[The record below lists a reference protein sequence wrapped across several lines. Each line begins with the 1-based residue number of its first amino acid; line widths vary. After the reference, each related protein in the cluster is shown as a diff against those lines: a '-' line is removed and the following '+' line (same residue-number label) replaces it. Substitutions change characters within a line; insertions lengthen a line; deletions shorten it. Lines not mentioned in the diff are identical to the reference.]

1 VSIKNKLVTAVT
13 TAGLLAGL
21 FGSAFV
27 PSANAGRV
35 TGEVLPKA
43 SLTVVTEGAGFR
55 EVATLKTFAFQ
66 SADSSLSGDGV
77 PGLTTTLAFEINS
90 VGGVAAPSGTRDIKA
105 VSSSSSIKVAWAQND
120 ACSDDDAEDDESVFV
135 PENVFGTTDLFE
147 DAEQDTVAGGVV
159 AGTFTLCV
167 AASKATT
174 AAAGTITVSFT
185 GSAGTFVAVKTVNVV
200 AVGPVASLNASI
212 TDGFKYI
219 AGDNEPLVGWIS
231 VEAKDARGVV
241 INGAGDGA
249 LSIEDDPVLTDLDE
263 DLQPEDANGDPIAF
277 LGDGEDDGTY
287 SVLADVCLV
296 GDEDADINSD
306 AGKSYSVK
314 FTDGDVV
321 SNAITYTCTMGGDTA
336 RVGVLKPE
344 ATTGPADYA
353 LSADGKADLAAGGS
367 AAAKGADGVA
377 GTDDDDG
384 ELSLD
389 VTITDEDGRP
399 LGDGAGDVSTA
410 FGWDADITQTD
421 TAPTSSLAYTAS
433 AETDAVGGVLRI
445 GHLLPDVDRTGKISY
460 SITAANSTSEADAA
474 DEVEKKLS
482 SSYTVGVEFDVTVT
496 VKYALKKKRATIT
509 ADGGETLSNELVQFE
524 VESANGKLTTFTR
537 RANSDG
543 VATLVMNRRNTTVY
557 VSTYIDDG
565 EDFVLAAG
573 PDAVTFK

>member
-1 VSIKNKLVTAVT
+1 VTAVT

-27 PSANAGRV
+27 PSVNAGRASA
-35 TGEVLPKA
+35 EVLPKA
-43 SLTVVTEGAGFR
+43 SLTAVTDGA
-55 EVATLKTFAFQ
+55 AMDYNTTLKTYSFQ
-66 SADSSLSGDGV
+66 SDESSLAGTGTAAVGATLTFAIKYNNAGTATAIPDGA
-77 PGLTTTLAFEINS
+77 G
-90 VGGVAAPSGTRDIKA
+90 RDIKA
-105 VSSSSSIKVAWAQND
+105 VSSSSSIKVAWAQNTDCD
-120 ACSDDDAEDDESVFV
+120 ALAETVFST
-135 PENVFGTTDLFE
+135 NDLFE
-147 DAEQDTVAGGVV
+147 DVAEDTGA

-167 AASKATT
+167 AASKSTT
-174 AAAGTITVSFT
+174 AAAGTITVSYT
-185 GSAGTFVAVKTVNVV
+185 GSAGTFVAVKTVSVV
-200 AVGPVASLNASI
+200 AVGPVASLTASI

-219 AGDNEPLVGWIS
+219 AGDNEALTGWVS

-241 INGAGDGA
+241 INGAGASA
-249 LSIEDDPVLTDLDE
+249 LSTEADPVLTDLDE
-263 DLQPEDANGDPIAF
+263 DLQPENANGDPIEF
-277 LGDGEDDGTY
+277 LDNSSAAGAYD
-287 SVLADVCLV
+287 VLANVCLV

-314 FTDGDVV
+314 FTDGDIV
-321 SNAITYTCTMGGDTA
+321 SNAITFTCTMGGATA
-336 RVGVLKPE
+336 KVGSLQPE

-353 LSADGKADLAAGGS
+353 LSADGKADLAPAGT

-384 ELSLD
+384 VLSLD

-399 LGDGAGDVSTA
+399 LGDGAGAIFAD
-410 FGWDADITQTD
+410 FDWDTDIAQTD
-421 TAPTSSLAYTAS
+421 TSAGAALAYDATS
-433 AETDAVGGVLRI
+433 AGTDAVGGVLRI
-445 GHLLPDVDRTGKISY
+445 GNLLPDVTRTGKINY
-460 SITAANSTSEADAA
+460 SITAGDSDLAAEAG

-496 VKYALKKKRATIT
+496 VKYTLKSKRATIT

-543 VATLVMNRRNTTVY
+543 VATLVMNRRKTTVY
-557 VSTYIDDG
+557 VATFIKDG
-565 EDFVLAAG
+565 AGDYVLAAG

>member
-1 VSIKNKLVTAVT
+1 VTAVT

-27 PSANAGRV
+27 PAVNAARV
-35 TGEVLPKA
+35 TPEVLPKA
-43 SLTVVTEGAGFR
+43 SLTVMTDGADMDLN
-55 EVATLKTFAFQ
+55 ATLKTYAFQ
-66 SADSSLSGDGV
+66 SDESSLAGDGV
-77 PGLTTTLAFEINS
+77 PIDGTTLTFALKFNNA
-90 VGGVAAPSGTRDIKA
+90 GVATAIPDGAGRDIKA
-105 VSSSSSIKVAWAQND
+105 VSSSSSIKVAWLQNTAD
-120 ACSDDDAEDDESVFV
+120 GCSEVTETVFA
-135 PENVFGTTDLFE
+135 TTDLFE
-147 DAEQDTVAGGVV
+147 DAVDDAGLAGGL
-159 AGTFTLCV
+159 FTLCV
-167 AASKATT
+167 AAAKATT
-174 AAAGTITVSFT
+174 AAAGTITVSYT
-185 GSAGTFVAVKTVNVV
+185 GSQGTFVTVKTVNVV
-200 AVGPVASLNASI
+200 AVGPVASLTASI

-219 AGDNEPLVGWIS
+219 AGDNEELVSWVS
-231 VEAKDARGVV
+231 VEAKDARGVI
-241 INGAGDGA
+241 INGAGASA
-249 LSIEDDPVLTDLDE
+249 LSTEADPTLTDLDE
-263 DLQPEDANGDPIAF
+263 DLQPVDANGDPIEF
-277 LGDGEDDGTY
+277 LGADDGVGTY
-287 SVLADVCLV
+287 AVLADVCLV

-344 ATTGPADYA
+344 ATTGPADYD
-353 LSADGKADLAAGGS
+353 LSADGKAAAIAEGAG
-367 AAAKGADGVA
+367 KGADGVA

-384 ELSLD
+384 VLSLD

-399 LGDGAGDVSTA
+399 LGDGAGAIFAGFD
-410 FGWDADITQTD
+410 WDADITQTD
-421 TAPTSSLAYTAS
+421 DSDGADLEYSDATAA
-433 AETDAVGGVLRI
+433 TDAVGGVLRI
-445 GHLLPDVDRTGKISY
+445 GALDPGTTPEDGLTRTGKISY
-460 SITAANSTSEADAA
+460 SITAADSDLAA
-474 DEVEKKLS
+474 EDGDEVEKKLS

-496 VKYALKKKRATIT
+496 VKYALKQKRATIT

-565 EDFVLAAG
+565 ADFVLAAG

>member
-1 VSIKNKLVTAVT
+1 VSIKKKFATAVA
-13 TAGLLAGL
+13 TASLLAGI

-27 PSANAGRV
+27 PAVNAGRV
-35 TGEVLPKA
+35 TAEVLPKA
-43 SLTVVTEGAGFR
+43 SLTTVVEGDGFR

-77 PGLTTTLAFEINS
+77 PGLDTTLQFDIN
-90 VGGVAAPSGTRDIKA
+90 VAGGGAVPDGAGRDIKA
-105 VSSSSSIKVAWAQND
+105 VSSSSSIKVAWAVND
-120 ACSDDDAEDDESVFV
+120 DCSDDEDDFV
-135 PENVFGTTDLFE
+135 AENAFGTTDLFE
-147 DAEQDTVAGGVV
+147 DVTDDAATAG
-159 AGTFTLCV
+159 AFTLCV

-174 AAAGTITVSFT
+174 AAAGTITVSYT
-185 GSAGTFVAVKTVNVV
+185 GSKGTFVTVKTVNVV
-200 AVGPVASLNASI
+200 AVGPVASLTASI

-219 AGDNEPLVGWIS
+219 AGDNEPLVGWVS
-231 VEAKDARGVV
+231 VAAKDARGVT
-241 INGAGDGA
+241 INGTGASA
-249 LSIEDDPVLTDLDE
+249 LSIEADPVLTDLDE
-263 DLQPEDANGDPIAF
+263 DLQPEDANGDPIEF
-277 LGDGEDDGTY
+277 LDTTSAAGAYD
-287 SVLADVCLV
+287 VLADVCLV

-344 ATTGPADYA
+344 ATTGPADYT

-399 LGDGAGDVSTA
+399 LGDGAGAIFAGFD
-410 FGWDADITQTD
+410 WDTDITQTD
-421 TAPTSSLAYTAS
+421 TSPGADLGYSDATA
-433 AETDAVGGVLRI
+433 ATDAVGGVLRI
-445 GHLLPDVDRTGKISY
+445 GHLLPDVDRTGKINY
-460 SITAANSTSEADAA
+460 SITAADSDLAA
-474 DEVEKKLS
+474 EDGDEVEKKLS

-496 VKYALKKKRATIT
+496 VKYALKQKRATIT

-565 EDFVLAAG
+565 TDFVLAAG

>member
-1 VSIKNKLVTAVT
+1 VTAVT

-35 TGEVLPKA
+35 TAEVLPKA
-43 SLTVVTEGAGFR
+43 SLTVVTDGVGIVYA
-55 EVATLKTFAFQ
+55 APLKTYAFQ
-66 SADSSLSGDGV
+66 SADAFLAGDG
-77 PGLTTTLAFEINS
+77 LAESAADQTLIFEINR
-90 VGGVAAPSGTRDIKA
+90 VGAAVMESGAGYDIKA
-105 VSSSSSIKVAWAQND
+105 VSSSSSIKVAWLQNTVGGCD
-120 ACSDDDAEDDESVFV
+120 AITEAT
-135 PENVFGTTDLFE
+135 FGTTDLFE
-147 DAEQDTVAGGVV
+147 DAADDTGDLGL
-159 AGTFTLCV
+159 FTLCL
-167 AASKATT
+167 AASKSTT
-174 AAAGTITVSFT
+174 AAAGTITVSYT
-185 GSAGTFVAVKTVNVV
+185 GSKGTFVTVKTVNVV
-200 AVGPVASLNASI
+200 AVGPVASLTASI

-219 AGDNEPLVGWIS
+219 AGDNEELVGWVS
-231 VEAKDARGVV
+231 VQAKDARGVV
-241 INGAGDGA
+241 INDAGASA
-249 LSIEDDPVLTDLDE
+249 LSIEADPELTDLDE
-263 DLQPEDANGDPIAF
+263 DLQPEDANGDPIEF
-277 LGDGEDDGTY
+277 LDTTSAAGAYD
-287 SVLADVCLV
+287 VLADVCLV

-344 ATTGPADYA
+344 ATTGPADYT

-377 GTDDDDG
+377 ETDDDDG

-399 LGDGAGDVSTA
+399 LGDGAGAIFAGFD
-410 FGWDADITQTD
+410 WDTDITQTD
-421 TAPTSSLAYTAS
+421 TSPGADLGYSDATA
-433 AETDAVGGVLRI
+433 ATDAVGGVLRI
-445 GHLLPDVDRTGKISY
+445 GHLLPDVDRTGKINY
-460 SITAANSTSEADAA
+460 SITAADSDLAA
-474 DEVEKKLS
+474 EDGDEVEKKLS

-565 EDFVLAAG
+565 TDFVLAAG